1 MKKILA
7 VQNPST
13 LATSMLFIGEDV
25 SKINITVSKP
35 NMNSDLGWINCMH
48 EEIINCEF
56 QVVSPL
62 IADVSHIE
70 TKYHAIFNDNNGT
83 YSLGEYLNELLDVV
97 VGKVVIALEDSLSME
112 ALLGEPEKAIK
123 LVEVKQG
130 DISEFENLVFRFRAT
145 DKNSNATVG
154 YCIHNVTNHS
164 IKCYISPIDFIMD
177 LESLTYGYVGEVDAV
192 KCLNERDILN
202 ADAINMI
209 TQEVDLRIKELTT

>member
-13 LATSMLFIGEDV
+13 LETSMLFIGHDAN
-25 SKINITVSKP
+25 KMNITVSKP
-35 NMNSDLGWINCMH
+35 NMNSDLGWINCLH
-48 EEIINCEF
+48 EEIINSEF

-62 IADVSHIE
+62 LADVSSIE
-70 TKYHAIFNDNNGT
+70 TKYHAIFTENNEA
-83 YSLGEYLNELLDVV
+83 YNLGDYLNELLSEV
-97 VGKVVIALEDSLSME
+97 VGKVVVALDNSVSTE

-123 LVEVKQG
+123 LVEVKRG
-130 DISEFENLVFRFRAT
+130 DISGFENLVFRFRAT

-154 YCIHNVTNHS
+154 YCIHNVANHS

-177 LESLTYGYVGEVDAV
+177 LESLTYGYVGEVDAI

>member
-7 VQNPST
+7 VQNPTT
-13 LATSMLFIGEDV
+13 LATSMLFIGEDA
-25 SKINITVSKP
+25 SKMNITVSKP

-62 IADVSHIE
+62 LVDVSLIE
-70 TKYHAIFNDNNGT
+70 AKYHAIFNDNNGT
-83 YSLGEYLNELLDVV
+83 YRLGEYLNELLDVV
-97 VGKVVIALEDSLSME
+97 VGKVVIALDDSVSTE
-112 ALLGEPEKAIK
+112 ALLGEPEKGIK
-123 LVEVKQG
+123 LIEVKNG
-130 DISEFENLVFRFRAT
+130 NISGFENLVFRFRAT

-154 YCIHNVTNHS
+154 YCIHNVANQS
-164 IKCYISPIDFIMD
+164 LKCYISPIDFIMD
-177 LESLTYGYVGEVDAV
+177 LASTTYGYVGEVDAI

-209 TQEVDLRIKELTT
+209 TQEVDLRLKELAT